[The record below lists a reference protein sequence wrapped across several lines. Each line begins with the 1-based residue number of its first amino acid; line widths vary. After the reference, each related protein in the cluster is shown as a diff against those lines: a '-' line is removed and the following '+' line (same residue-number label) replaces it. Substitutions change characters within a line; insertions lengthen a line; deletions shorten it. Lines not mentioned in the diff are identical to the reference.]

1 MAPPGPA
8 FEPLE
13 PGDPPLIGGYRVL
26 ARLGTGGPAPAY
38 LATTQSGRRLA
49 IRVVRPDPEDGAFRL
64 RLRRE
69 IAAGQRLRGP
79 FLAAVVD
86 GHAEGALP
94 WVATEYVPGPSLARA
109 VDELG
114 PLPVAAVRVLLGAV
128 ARALQA
134 VHDTGA
140 AHGGLTASTVL
151 LAEDGPRLAVSVSPG
166 GPGEAGGP
174 ADDVYAL
181 GRVALF
187 AATGR
192 DAGAGA
198 GAGAEPDLS
207 GCPDELRELV
217 GHCLAEDPDRRP
229 APAALIAALE
239 DDPPWEGWP
248 PQALAGLLSA
258 HRADPDTVPRPAGPA
273 PEAARPAKPT
283 RPDGMPAGAP
293 RIVPNFTVPVPPPD
307 RPPLA
312 APAGPEVRPVMDSYR
327 HDLVIALGI
336 GGGAFGVLV
345 LVLLLVFLI

>member
-1 MAPPGPA
+1 MAPPGRHGPA

-26 ARLGTGGPAPAY
+26 ARLGTDGPAPAY

-49 IRVVRPDPEDGAFRL
+49 VRVVRPAPEDDAFRL

-69 IAAGQRLRGP
+69 IAAGRRLRGP

-114 PLPVAAVRVLLGAV
+114 PLPVPAVRVLLGAV
-128 ARALQA
+128 TRALQA

-140 AHGGLTASTVL
+140 AHGALTPSAVL
-151 LAEDGPRLAVSVSPG
+151 LAEDGPRLAVSVSPD
-166 GPGEAGGP
+166 GPAGDAGGP
-174 ADDVYAL
+174 AGDVYAL

-192 DAGAGA
+192 DAGA
-198 GAGAEPDLS
+198 EPDLS
-207 GCPDELRELV
+207 GCPDELRGPL
-217 GHCLAEDPDRRP
+217 GRCLAEDPDRRP
-229 APAALIAALE
+229 EPAALVAALE
-239 DDPPWEGWP
+239 EDPPWEGWP
-248 PQALAGLLSA
+248 PQGLAGLLSA
-258 HRADPDTVPRPAGPA
+258 YRADPDPAPRRAGAA

-293 RIVPNFTVPVPPPD
+293 RIVPNFTVPAPPPD